1 MSKAVDH
8 VPHTLLI
15 DRLRDAALPERLIL
29 WLQAYL
35 NNRSQFVECAGVRS
49 AALPVLS
56 GVPQGS
62 VLGPLLSLIYI
73 NSIASNIDH
82 SVTVKLFADNCVS
95 VNNSLCKLAEYENET
110 VCKSI
115 LIKQLL

>member
-1 MSKAVDH
+1 MKKFFVEYQHDFPKTVSTTTQLISVIHDCASALDNCRQIDVVFLDMSKAFDH

-49 AALPVLS
+49 ADLPVLS

-62 VLGPLLSLIYI
+62 VLGPLLSLFI
-73 NSIASNIDH
+73 
-82 SVTVKLFADNCVS
+82 
-95 VNNSLCKLAEYENET
+95 
-110 VCKSI
+110 
-115 LIKQLL
+115 